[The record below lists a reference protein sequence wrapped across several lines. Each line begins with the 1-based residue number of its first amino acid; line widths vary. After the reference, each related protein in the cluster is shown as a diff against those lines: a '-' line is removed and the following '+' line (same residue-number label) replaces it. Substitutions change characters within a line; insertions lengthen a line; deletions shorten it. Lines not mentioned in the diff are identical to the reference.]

1 VVEKDRDE
9 HKEENARAS
18 LRRAFEA
25 HYGRLLRMSV
35 LVSGSREAAE
45 DLVQETFTRSA
56 GRIGTIPE
64 AEQWP
69 YLRTAA
75 LNIWRNRKRRL
86 SLERRWRPEA
96 PEADTLSYEDS
107 DEVWEAVRRLPARQR
122 ACVVLRFYE
131 DLTERDAAS
140 ALGCSVGTVKS
151 QTSHAL
157 ARLRKELEP

>member
-1 VVEKDRDE
+1 
-9 HKEENARAS
+9 
-18 LRRAFEA
+18 
-25 HYGRLLRMSV
+25 MSV
-35 LVSGSREAAE
+35 LVSGSLEAGE

-56 GRIGTIPE
+56 ERIGSVPA

-75 LNIWRNRKRRL
+75 LNIWRNRMRRL
-86 SLERRWRPEA
+86 RLERRWRPEPLESA
-96 PEADTLSYEDS
+96 GLSYEDA

-122 ACVVLRFYE
+122 ACLVLRFYE

-151 QTSHAL
+151 QTSRAL
-157 ARLRKELEP
+157 TRLRKELEP